1 MTNINFLKGSTIVT
15 IKEICIEIKMG
26 FHFLTYLEKLVSL
39 VKPRMDISVCL
50 LLAEVTN

>member
-26 FHFLTYLEKLVSL
+26 FHFLTYLEKLSL

-50 LLAEVTN
+50 LLVEVTN